1 VYTKFS
7 NGKRGNE
14 EINDEINDEEETCSC
29 VTDSS
34 TPWNLRRWI
43 HEAASFALWIPIE
56 TMLGVV
62 VSVIYNFGIC
72 FTCKSYI
79 MRISGFL
86 SKSPRLSLKE
96 ARGNPARSF
105 FSVWKLHVTS

>member
-1 VYTKFS
+1 MYTKFS

-14 EINDEINDEEETCSC
+14 EINDEIEEETCSC

-34 TPWNLRRWI
+34 TPWNLRRRI

-79 MRISGFL
+79 MGVSGFL
-86 SKSPRLSLKE
+86 SKGLRPPLKE
-96 ARGNPARSF
+96 ARGNPSCSF
-105 FSVWKLHVTS
+105 F